1 MTRIASLFII
11 SLIISSVQ
19 SMNNNYKYPVKK
31 ITLAEFLYRRLNK
44 FAINRHNTNVKT
56 RNEKGTKKDI
66 HIDLASLLHSLRG
79 DKNIRILRKFIR
91 NVKLFPKTFQQS
103 TKLTSQTS
111 RSQHNAGFNDNSSQ
125 RPSVKL
131 KLAKAKEKIRI
142 AR

>member
-31 ITLAEFLYRRLNK
+31 ITLAEFLYRRLSK

-56 RNEKGTKKDI
+56 RNEKKDI

>member
-56 RNEKGTKKDI
+56 RNDKKDI

>member
-1 MTRIASLFII
+1 MTRIASLLII

-56 RNEKGTKKDI
+56 RNEKKDI

>member
-56 RNEKGTKKDI
+56 RNEKKDI

-142 AR
+142 TR

>member
-56 RNEKGTKKDI
+56 RNEKKDI

>member
-1 MTRIASLFII
+1 MTRIASLLII

-31 ITLAEFLYRRLNK
+31 ITLAEFLYRRLSK

-56 RNEKGTKKDI
+56 RNEKKDI